1 LYHCFACTEINLMGN
16 KSLERDDTDPPQ
28 QMAPPLNL
36 EDFNIVIV
44 IPAYNEERF
53 IGSIVLLARQYSR
66 HVIVVDDGS
75 ADATAELARLA
86 GAQVIRHPENRG
98 KGAALNTALQAAH
111 LHNPDVVVMLDADGQ
126 HSLEELMRVVAPVLS
141 GDADLVIGSRY
152 IGDSSQTPRHRI
164 WGHWVFNWITRLASG
179 VPASDSQSGYRAFSP
194 QVLPVISFQSSGF
207 SVESEMQFIVNQYGL
222 RLVEVPIT
230 VQYQD
235 KPKRNVFSH
244 GIMVLNGV
252 LRLAGQ
258 YRPLLFFGVP
268 GAIVLAA
275 GLIWGWVVVDI
286 YSRKLQLAVG
296 YAMISVLLTILG
308 CLMLSTGF
316 ILHSVRG
323 LLMDMRDQVGKR

>member
-1 LYHCFACTEINLMGN
+1 MLRKN
-16 KSLERDDTDPPQ
+16 SLHQDDISQLQPE
-28 QMAPPLNL
+28 APETGGAGAPEPNL
-36 EDFNIVIV
+36 EDINIVIV

-53 IGSIVLLARQYSR
+53 IGSVVLTARKYSR

-75 ADATAELARLA
+75 TDATAELATIA

-98 KGAALNTALQAAH
+98 KGAALNTALQAAR
-111 LHNPDVVVMLDADGQ
+111 LHDPDVVVMLDADGQ
-126 HSLEELMRVVAPVLS
+126 HSLEELLRVVAPVLS
-141 GDADLVIGSRY
+141 GNADLVIGSRY
-152 IGDSSQTPRHRI
+152 LGDSTQTPRHRI
-164 WGHWVFNWITRLASG
+164 WGHWAFNWLTRLASG
-179 VPASDSQSGYRAFSP
+179 VAASDSQSGYRAFSP
-194 QVLPVISFQSSGF
+194 DSLPMISFQSRGF

-230 VQYQD
+230 IQYQD

-244 GIMVLNGV
+244 GLMVLNGV

-323 LLMDMRDQVGKR
+323 LLMDMGDQIGKK